1 MVGSR
6 AHPYALIAELNAEW
20 TRLGENSDAAVRGW
34 ASRHPA
40 LLSCRT
46 LPDVLTAIRA
56 DPDSAFAALL
66 TEAAGGDALAGRVV
80 LQAMLGKVVRLAQTH
95 PGVEVEEFVSALWC
109 RIQTYPLARRPV
121 RIAANL
127 ALDSRKDAL
136 AASRKHRREQAVGS
150 LSEPGWE
157 SLLARRHDDRSD
169 HEDDASQAAL
179 RVLKAA
185 RAVGLLDES
194 TSLVLQTV
202 YLDGASSQSAA
213 VRHDTT
219 AAMVRYRC
227 SAALRR
233 LSRHAE
239 QLRTAA

>member
-1 MVGSR
+1 MVDSR
-6 AHPYALIAELNAEW
+6 GHPYALIAELNAEW
-20 TRLGENSDAAVRGW
+20 TRLGDDSDAAVRDW

-46 LPDVLTAIRA
+46 LPDVLAAIRA

-66 TEAAGGDALAGRVV
+66 TEAAEGDGLAGRVV

-95 PGVEVEEFVSALWC
+95 PDVEVEEFVSALWC

-127 ALDSRKDAL
+127 ALDTRKDAL
-136 AASRKHRREQAVGS
+136 AASRNHRREHAVGS
-150 LSEPGWE
+150 LCEPRWE
-157 SLLARRHDDRSD
+157 SLLARRHADLTD
-169 HEDDASQAAL
+169 HEDDASQAR
-179 RVLKAA
+179 RVLEAA

-202 YLDGASSQSAA
+202 YLDGASSRSAA

-227 SAALRR
+227 STALRR

-239 QLRTAA
+239 RLRTAA